1 MNPLKFML
9 AMCVSCASLIG
20 THAQPIPSKLP
31 CRIYIENDEPSSH
44 VQGIAIDQTKGYAYI
59 SFTTSLVKYDMNK
72 QTIVGSVKGLTCHL
86 GCMDLDPETG
96 KLYTSVEY
104 KDDAIG
110 KGIYK
115 IMGKELGKREN
126 TFYIGIFDT
135 EKINRKGIDA
145 EKGGVMTTVYLP
157 EVVQFYEDT
166 IMHKG
171 VRTPHRYGC
180 SGIDGISLGPQ
191 FGKTDGKKIL
201 LVDVAIYGDTK
212 RTDNDYQMLLQFD
225 PKKLDKYAIPLNQSA
240 PHHSGPKKADK
251 RFFVFTGNT
260 TYGIQN
266 LEYDAYTKYWFAA
279 VYKGSKPQYP
289 NYSLFAIDGTK
300 KGCKQI
306 LKGFEKVEKGIV
318 VPLAKAGNHHAAS
331 DTYGWTFDAS
341 TGIESL
347 GNGYFY
353 ISKGGKNKD
362 GMQTCDMRLYH
373 FTGNHDKPF
382 EEVDN
387 H

>member
-1 MNPLKFML
+1 MTALRNLFVV
-9 AMCVSCASLIG
+9 CVCLFSSLG
-20 THAQPIPSKLP
+20 VTAQDIPFNLP
-31 CRIYIENDEPSSH
+31 KHIYIENDEPSSH
-44 VQGIAIDQTKGYAYI
+44 VQGIAIDKEKGFAYI
-59 SFTTSLVKYDMNK
+59 SFTTSLIKYDLNK
-72 QTIVGSVKGLTCHL
+72 QAIIGSVKGLTCHL

-135 EKINRKGIDA
+135 EKINRRGIDA
-145 EKGGVMTTVYLP
+145 ETGGVMTTVYLP
-157 EVVQFYEDT
+157 EVVRFYEDT
-166 IMHKG
+166 IMYRGK
-171 VRTPHRYGC
+171 RIAHRYGC

-191 FGKTDGKKIL
+191 FGKTDGKKVIN
-201 LVDVAIYGDTK
+201 VDVAIYGDK
-212 RTDNDYQMLLQFD
+212 ERDDNDYQMLLQFD
-225 PKKLDKYAIPLNQSA
+225 PKKIEKYAISLDQKA

-251 RFFVFTGNT
+251 RFYIFTGNT
-260 TYGIQN
+260 AYGIQN
-266 LEYDAYTKYWFAA
+266 LEYDPYTHYWFAA

-289 NYSLFAIDGTK
+289 NYSLFAIDGTQ
-300 KGCKQI
+300 KGVKQH
-306 LKGFEKVEKGIV
+306 LKGFEKAEKGIV

-331 DTYGWTFDAS
+331 NTYGWNFDAS

-362 GMQTCDMRLYH
+362 GLQTCDIRMYR
-373 FTGNHDKPF
+373 FTGNNDKPF
-382 EEVDN
+382 EEVK
-387 H
+387 